1 MSNKGNRAIHPS
13 IGKRL
18 RHYREQKGYSL
29 KRMEELTRISPAY
42 IMRIEKGER
51 RAPSLPILER
61 LCEALDVSLFDL
73 TQLPTT
79 TNEQTTLFDL
89 LILHDYTIGDNIPA
103 TPEIKE
109 AIFALVQ
116 AVIES
121 DLSGGDD
128 QYKGAFR
135 IIELAKRLINLVKR
149 LLH

>member
-1 MSNKGNRAIHPS
+1 MSKDKGNRTIDRS
-13 IGKRL
+13 IGRRL
-18 RHYREQKGYSL
+18 RHLRESKGYSL
-29 KRMEELTRISPAY
+29 KTLEGKTSISSAY
-42 IMRIEKGER
+42 INRIERGER

-79 TNEQTTLFDL
+79 TEEQKTLFDL

-121 DLSGGDD
+121 DLSGDD

-135 IIELAKRLINLVKR
+135 IIELAKRLINLVRR
-149 LLH
+149 LFH

>member
-1 MSNKGNRAIHPS
+1 MSSKANRAIDRS
-13 IGKRL
+13 IGRRL
-18 RHYREQKGYSL
+18 RQYRETKGYSL
-29 KRMEELTRISPAY
+29 KTLESKTSISAAY
-42 IMRIEKGER
+42 INRIERGER

-79 TNEQTTLFDL
+79 TDEQKTLFDL

-109 AIFALVQ
+109 AIFSLVQ

-121 DLSGGDD
+121 DLSGDD

-135 IIELAKRLINLVKR
+135 IIELAKRLFNLVRR